1 MSKDRPLVLRPNQF
15 LIGYQPQREWAWLIA
30 TAFFLGKVGA
40 GLFLISYFSHFK
52 LGAVAGLLIVG
63 VGKTTAHLLYLGRP
77 LRFLRAVAG
86 WRTSWISRGLIAM
99 GVYLACGAVY
109 VAPYLHISFVPRG
122 VASAFGIVA
131 LVAAAVVMVYDGFVL
146 KASRGVP
153 LWDSYLMPVLVLFY
167 ALLGGTTLTLTL
179 ETISGNATTAR
190 LDWLQVALLAL
201 NLVLI
206 TIVILNAQARHA
218 AAQYGSTLLTRGPL
232 GWLFLAGA
240 VGVGIAGTLVLAG
253 IAISTGSEV
262 AIVLAAITDLA
273 GHFFVFFS
281 ILRAGLHAPIRPLP
295 LRSAPPWR
303 APAAV
308 GSTFER
314 G

>member
-1 MSKDRPLVLRPNQF
+1 MSKDRPLLLQRNQF

-40 GLFLISYFSHFK
+40 GLFVVSYFSDFK

-77 LRFLRAVAG
+77 LRFLRAAAG
-86 WRTSWISRGLIAM
+86 WRTSWISRGIIAM
-99 GVYLACGAVY
+99 GVYIACGAVY

-122 VASAFGIVA
+122 VASALGVVA
-131 LVAAAVVMVYDGFVL
+131 LVAAAFVMVYDGFVL

-179 ETISGNATTAR
+179 QTISGNASTGS

-201 NLVLI
+201 SLVLI
-206 TIVILNAQARHA
+206 AIVILNAQVRHA
-218 AAQYGSTLLTRGPL
+218 AAQFSSALLTRGPL

-240 VGVGIAGTLVLAG
+240 VGIGLVGTLVLAG
-253 IAISTGSEV
+253 IAVATGSEV
-262 AIVLAAITDLA
+262 AIAFAAITDLG
-273 GHFFVFFS
+273 GHFFIFFAL
-281 ILRAGLHAPIRPLP
+281 LRAGVHAPIRPLP
-295 LRSAPPWR
+295 FRGV
-303 APAAV
+303 AAGARV
-308 GSTFER
+308 
-314 G
+314 

>member
-1 MSKDRPLVLRPNQF
+1 MSAERPLVLAPNQF

-30 TAFFLGKVGA
+30 AAFFLGKVGA
-40 GLFLISYFSHFK
+40 GVFLISYFSDFK
-52 LGAVAGLLIVG
+52 LGAVAGLLVVG

-77 LRFLRAVAG
+77 LRFLRAIVG
-86 WRTSWISRGLIAM
+86 WRTSWISRGIIAM
-99 GVYLACGAVY
+99 GLFVTCGLVY
-109 VAPYLHISFVPRG
+109 VAPYLGVSFVGDG

-131 LVAAAVVMVYDGFVL
+131 VIAAAFVMVYDGFVL

-167 ALLGGTTLTLTL
+167 ALLGGVTLTLTL
-179 ETISGNATTAR
+179 EVLRGEATTGR

-206 TIVILNAQARHA
+206 AIVVLNAQVRHA
-218 AAQYGSTLLTRGPL
+218 AAQYGSTLLTSGPL

-240 VGVGIAGTLVLAG
+240 VGVGLAGTLVLAG
-253 IAISTGSEV
+253 IAISTGSDV
-262 AIVLAAITDLA
+262 ALVLGSITDLA

-295 LRSAPPWR
+295 LRR
-303 APAAV
+303 AAAAA
-308 GSTFER
+308 G
-314 G
+314 

>member
-1 MSKDRPLVLRPNQF
+1 MSTDRPLVLRPNQF
-15 LIGYQPQREWAWLIA
+15 LIGYQPQGEWAWLIA

-40 GLFLISYFSHFK
+40 GLFLISYISDFK
-52 LGAVAGLLIVG
+52 FGAVAGLLIVG

-77 LRFLRAVAG
+77 LRFLRAVVG
-86 WRTSWISRGLIAM
+86 WRTSWISRGIIAM

-109 VAPYLHISFVPRG
+109 VAPYLHISFVPHD
-122 VASAFGIVA
+122 VASAFGVVA
-131 LVAAAVVMVYDGFVL
+131 VVAAVVVMVYDGFVL

-167 ALLGGTTLTLTL
+167 ALLGGVTLTLTL
-179 ETISGNATTAR
+179 EALRDETTTVR
-190 LDWLQVALLAL
+190 LDWLQLALLGL

-206 TIVILNAQARHA
+206 VIVVLNARVRHA

-240 VGVGIAGTLVLAG
+240 VGVGLVGTLVLAG
-253 IAISTGSEV
+253 IAIATGNEIV
-262 AIVLAAITDLA
+262 IVLAAITDLA

-295 LRSAPPWR
+295 LRRDPGVARPLPT
-303 APAAV
+303 A
-308 GSTFER
+308 
-314 G
+314 

>member
-1 MSKDRPLVLRPNQF
+1 MSAERPLVLAPNQF

-30 TAFFLGKVGA
+30 AAFFLGKVGA
-40 GLFLISYFSHFK
+40 GVFLISYFSGFK
-52 LGAVAGLLIVG
+52 LGAVAGLLVVG

-77 LRFLRAVAG
+77 LRFLRAIVG
-86 WRTSWISRGLIAM
+86 WRTSWISRGIIAI
-99 GVYLACGAVY
+99 GLFVSCGLVY
-109 VAPYLHISFVPRG
+109 VAPYLGVSFVGDG
-122 VASAFGIVA
+122 VASAFG
-131 LVAAAVVMVYDGFVL
+131 LVAVIAAAFVMVYDGFVL

-167 ALLGGTTLTLTL
+167 ALLGGVTLTLTL
-179 ETISGNATTAR
+179 EVLRGEATTAR

-206 TIVILNAQARHA
+206 AIVVLNAQVRHA
-218 AAQYGSTLLTRGPL
+218 AAQYGSTLLTSGPL

-240 VGVGIAGTLVLAG
+240 VGIGLAGTLALAG
-253 IAISTGSEV
+253 IAISTGSDV
-262 AIVLAAITDLA
+262 ALVLGSITDLV

-295 LRSAPPWR
+295 LRR
-303 APAAV
+303 AAAAA
-308 GSTFER
+308 G
-314 G
+314 

>member
-1 MSKDRPLVLRPNQF
+1 MSRDRPLVLGPNQF
-15 LIGYQPQREWAWLIA
+15 LIGYQPQGEWAWLIA

-40 GLFLISYFSHFK
+40 GVFLVSYFSDFTF
-52 LGAVAGLLIVG
+52 GAVGGLVIVG

-77 LRFLRAVAG
+77 LRFLRTVAG
-86 WRTSWISRGLIAM
+86 WRTSWISRGIIAM
-99 GVYLACGAVY
+99 GVFISCGLVY
-109 VAPYLHISFVPRG
+109 VAPYLGISFVPDG

-153 LWDSYLMPVLVLFY
+153 LWDSYLMPVLVLCY
-167 ALLGGTTLTLTL
+167 ALLGGVTLTLTL
-179 ETISGNATTAR
+179 EVLRGEAATAR

-201 NLVLI
+201 NFVLI
-206 TIVILNAQARHA
+206 AIVVLNAQVRHA
-218 AAQYGSTLLTRGPL
+218 AAQYGSALLTSGRL

-240 VGVGIAGTLVLAG
+240 VGVGLVGTLVLAG
-253 IAISTGSEV
+253 IAISTGSDV
-262 AIVLAAITDLA
+262 ALVLGAVTDLA

-295 LRSAPPWR
+295 LRRVAAAESA
-303 APAAV
+303 
-308 GSTFER
+308 
-314 G
+314 

>member
-1 MSKDRPLVLRPNQF
+1 MSAGRPLVLGPNQF

-40 GLFLISYFSHFK
+40 GLFLISYFSGFD
-52 LGAVAGLLIVG
+52 LGAFAGVLIVG
-63 VGKTTAHLLYLGRP
+63 IGKTTAHLLYLGRP
-77 LRFLRAVAG
+77 LRFLRAVVG
-86 WRTSWISRGLIAM
+86 WRTSWISRGIIAM
-99 GVYLACGAVY
+99 GIFIPCGLVY
-109 VAPYLHISFVPRG
+109 VAPYLGISFVPDG
-122 VASAFGIVA
+122 VASAFGVVA

-167 ALLGGTTLTLTL
+167 ALLGGVTLTLTL
-179 ETISGNATTAR
+179 EVLEGETTTAR
-190 LDWLQVALLAL
+190 LDWLQVGLLAL

-206 TIVILNAQARHA
+206 AIVVLNAQVRHA

-240 VGVGIAGTLVLAG
+240 VGVGLVGTLVLAG
-253 IAISTGSEV
+253 IAISTGSDV
-262 AIVLAAITDLA
+262 ALVLGSITDLA

-295 LRSAPPWR
+295 LRR
-303 APAAV
+303 APAPAV
-308 GSTFER
+308 GQELCL
-314 G
+314 

>member
-1 MSKDRPLVLRPNQF
+1 MSADRPLVLAPNQF

-40 GLFLISYFSHFK
+40 GLFLISYFSDFD
-52 LGAVAGLLIVG
+52 LGAFAGVLIVG

-77 LRFLRAVAG
+77 LRFLRAVVG
-86 WRTSWISRGLIAM
+86 WRTSWISRGIIAL
-99 GVYLACGAVY
+99 GVFIPCGLVY
-109 VAPYLHISFVPRG
+109 VAPYLGIAFVRGG
-122 VASAFGIVA
+122 VADAFGVVA
-131 LVAAAVVMVYDGFVL
+131 VVAAAVVMVYDGFVL

-167 ALLGGTTLTLTL
+167 ALLGGVTLTLTL
-179 ETISGNATTAR
+179 EVLEGDTTTAR

-206 TIVILNAQARHA
+206 AIVVLNAQVRHA

-240 VGVGIAGTLVLAG
+240 VGVGLAGTLVLAG
-253 IAISTGSEV
+253 IAISTGSDV
-262 AIVLAAITDLA
+262 ALVLGSITDLA

-295 LRSAPPWR
+295 LRR
-303 APAAV
+303 APLAAR
-308 GSTFER
+308 T
-314 G
+314 